1 MEVFIFMKRIKRL
14 IIGIVISVSFV
25 VASLGHVTV
34 LADEATKLTEQQSN
48 AIEMLNYI
56 TVLTQDI
63 NASKNSRVYMENA
76 YSTLINNTYPNAVDS
91 RTLSQLT
98 GLLDTMEGYRM
109 VDVKRER
116 LHYVYEQT
124 QAQAIKAAIPNP
136 VGLLSTVHSFSPAK
150 LIGSIVY
157 MAIDSAVSYNAY
169 ISEAEQKYLKDGWT
183 LDDEEAKILHESRK
197 GTFSYMVNMVNEY
210 NLPGDM
216 TLTED
221 TVKELVNWK
230 NNSNIVGRI
239 QFLESNKKTYQ
250 AYGGYWL
257 IRAESYYKNEDY
269 KKCLSDIET
278 YENMGT
284 RIFRRDYEYAKVLP
298 LAIASAKETMKK
310 DEYAKYASDK
320 AQVIVN
326 NTDHDDWALR
336 YFAAQTLV
344 DIYAE
349 TKEKSYLQDA
359 YKIIVDN
366 VNYLLSEQKAQNE
379 EYLKAVAD
387 KPISKTATKEEK
399 NQIKEYNKMRK
410 ESRKKELAPIYEPLR
425 LNCDL
430 LFAMAD
436 ELKLS
441 ATDKKKIDKMLHTNG
456 EVLFLVQS
464 VDDNYWFDKNGNST
478 GDKDLNVSLSKGSIT
493 LPASILTSDSN
504 IKVSVKEKDGN
515 STTDFT
521 DWTLKAVTRGTDNDI
536 STHNAEFNSK
546 ASKDFGWKA
555 DEIVSIDVNYKDSS
569 KNTHHFEFK
578 TKGNK
583 NAWYD
588 YAKVWESD
596 VVFERIK

>member
-1 MEVFIFMKRIKRL
+1 MKIIRRS
-14 IIGIVISVSFV
+14 IIGIVMAVSIV
-25 VASLGHVTV
+25 VGSLGSTMV
-34 LADEATKLTEQQSN
+34 LADETTKLTEQQSN

-91 RTLSQLT
+91 RTLNQLT
-98 GLLDTMEGYRM
+98 GLLDTMENYRM
-109 VDVKRER
+109 IDVKRER
-116 LHYVYEQT
+116 LQYVYEQS

-136 VGLLSTVHSFSPAK
+136 IGQLSAVQSYSPIK
-150 LIGSIVY
+150 LIGSVVY
-157 MAIDSAVSYNAY
+157 MAIDSAASYRAY
-169 ISEAEQKYLKDGWT
+169 KSEAEQKYLKSGWN
-183 LDDEEAKILHESRK
+183 LDDEEEKTLHESRK
-197 GTFSYMVNMVNEY
+197 GTFSYMVKMVNEY
-210 NLPGDM
+210 DLPGDM

-230 NNSNIVGRI
+230 NNSNVVGRI
-239 QFLESNKKTYQ
+239 QFLESNKNTYQ

-257 IRAESYYKNEDY
+257 IRAESYYKNGEY

-298 LAIASAKETMKK
+298 LAIASAKEAMKK
-310 DEYAKYASDK
+310 NEYAKYASEK

-336 YFAAQTLV
+336 FFAVQTLV

-349 TKEKSYLQDA
+349 TKEKTYLQDA

-366 VNYLLSEQKAQNE
+366 VNYLLTEQKAQNE
-379 EYLKAVAD
+379 EYLKAVSD
-387 KPISKTATKEEK
+387 KPIPKTATKEEK

-441 ATDKKKIDKMLHTNG
+441 AADKKKIDKMLHPNG
-456 EVLFLVQS
+456 EALFLAQS
-464 VDDNYWFDKNGNST
+464 VDDNYWFDKTGNSVP
-478 GDKDLNVSLSKGSIT
+478 DKDMTVRLSKGSVF
-493 LPASILTSDSN
+493 LPACILTGDSI
-504 IKVSVKEKDGN
+504 IKVSIKEKDSN
-515 STTDFT
+515 QATDILV
-521 DWTLKAVTRGTDNDI
+521 WELKEVVRGTENDI
-536 STHNAEFNSK
+536 STHIAEFTSK
-546 ASKDFGWKA
+546 SAKDYGWK
-555 DEIVSIDVNYKDSS
+555 DGETISIDVLNIAS
-569 KNTHHFEFK
+569 KTTNHFEFT

-583 NAWYD
+583 NAWFD
-588 YAKVWESD
+588 HLKVWEND
-596 VVFERIK
+596 ITFERVK